1 MTNKT
6 KSFILLFLA
15 LAILNAIPTSTEA
28 RLYGRR
34 RTKSI
39 KQSYQEPTMGFMDE
53 IDRHGVGSGID
64 WMNGCDRKKCPCGCE
79 PCQSGLCRC
88 YSWCRGDEMG
98 NSDNFACLYSVGLR
112 GSSATLPQLPSA
124 NSSATSSRLIK
135 VFRDSSARR
144 LPLRPTEYKQ

>member
-88 YSWCRGDEMG
+88 YSWCRGDELG
-98 NSDNFACLYSVGLR
+98 AIIKCNNHRKLIK
-112 GSSATLPQLPSA
+112 
-124 NSSATSSRLIK
+124 ATSKCIILYLSSVTIVC
-135 VFRDSSARR
+135 VF
-144 LPLRPTEYKQ
+144 YI

>member
-53 IDRHGVGSGID
+53 FR
-64 WMNGCDRKKCPCGCE
+64 N
-79 PCQSGLCRC
+79 
-88 YSWCRGDEMG
+88 YS
-98 NSDNFACLYSVGLR
+98 
-112 GSSATLPQLPSA
+112 PSLHLVVLEL
-124 NSSATSSRLIK
+124 STYL
-135 VFRDSSARR
+135 
-144 LPLRPTEYKQ
+144 